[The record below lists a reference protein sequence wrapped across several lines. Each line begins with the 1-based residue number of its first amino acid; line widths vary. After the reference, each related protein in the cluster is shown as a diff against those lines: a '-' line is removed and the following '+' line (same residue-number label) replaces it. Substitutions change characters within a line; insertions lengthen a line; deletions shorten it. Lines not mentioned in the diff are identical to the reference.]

1 MLEVETSCPLWDS
14 RQFWREHAMQQEPL
28 SHVVILPT
36 PSPEVDAIAVHLL
49 KLFACEY
56 GYATKEVLDKPGMFV
71 FLDQ

>member
-1 MLEVETSCPLWDS
+1 
-14 RQFWREHAMQQEPL
+14 MQQEPL